1 MSELT
6 VYQFPCRTDNYGVL
20 VHEPQNNLTVAVDTP
35 DPAPIR
41 AALKERGWT
50 LTHIF
55 TTHHH
60 GDHTAGHAELKSET
74 GCKIIA
80 PAKEASRIP
89 AVDNRVSEGDEFDF
103 GGHRVHVLETPG
115 HTAGH
120 VTYWL
125 PDDGIA
131 FAGDTLFSLG
141 CGRLFE
147 GDGAMM
153 WASLQKLMSLPPETL
168 IYCGHEYS
176 QSNAAFAL
184 SVEPGN
190 VALQERARQ
199 IEELRGKGLP
209 TIPVTIEAEL
219 SQNPFLRPDSLEIQQ
234 RIGKVG
240 HPFATI
246 FTELRRLKDVY

>member
-1 MSELT
+1 MPDLIIR
-6 VYQFPCRTDNYGVL
+6 QFPCRSDNYGVL
-20 VHEPQNNLTVAVDTP
+20 VHEPVNKLTAAIDTP

-41 AALKERGWT
+41 AELAAQGWA

-60 GDHTAGHAELKSET
+60 GDHTAGHIALKSET

-80 PAKEASRIP
+80 PEKEAGKIP
-89 AVDNRVSEGDEFDF
+89 DVDVNVSEGSAFDF
-103 GGHRVHVLETPG
+103 GGHQVRVIEMPG

-125 PDDGIA
+125 PDDGVA
-131 FAGDTLFSLG
+131 FVGDTLFSLG

-147 GDGAMM
+147 GDGPTM
-153 WASLQKLMSLPPETL
+153 WASLQKLMMLPPETL
-168 IYCGHEYS
+168 VYCGHEYS
-176 QSNAAFAL
+176 KANAAFAL

-190 VALQERARQ
+190 AMLQQRAKE
-199 IEELRGKGLP
+199 IDELRAKNAATVP
-209 TIPVTIEAEL
+209 FTIAAEL

-234 RIGKVG
+234 HLGMSG
-240 HPFATI
+240 HPLATI
-246 FTELRRLKDVY
+246 FTELRRLKNAF